1 MVLRSDYIPISM
13 TNGSTLEMNIRC
25 MCGKTAPLGQRIVSI
40 AYYDNNKRQLGHVSN
55 NSINIP
61 DNGLFFVTDGTGI
74 ENIADSGITL
84 NEANGCINI
93 EGVAEGAIISVLGVD
108 GTTVYNG
115 TATTIVVES
124 GLYIV
129 TVEQEGKLHA
139 AKVLVK

>member
-1 MVLRSDYIPISM
+1 MVLRSEYIPISM

-61 DNGLFFVTDGTGI
+61 DNGLFLVTDGTGI
-74 ENIADSGITL
+74 ESIADSGITL
-84 NEANGCINI
+84 NETNGCINV
-93 EGVAEGAIISVLGVD
+93 EGVAEGAIISVIGID
-108 GTTVYNG
+108 GITVYSG
-115 TATTIVVES
+115 TATSIAVKD

-129 TVEQEGKLHA
+129 TVKQEGKLRA
-139 AKVLVK
+139 TKIIVK